1 MKVFLVLKEGVSLDL
16 FSLEFGMLEKLCI
29 FECQFLKFWFKNCC

>member
-16 FSLEFGMLEKLCI
+16 LSLEFGMLEKLCMYFRVSI
-29 FECQFLKFWFKNCC
+29 S